1 MDPKLPERF
10 TSIWMLFSVG
20 LMLAAW
26 RISNTL
32 VPGSFSVMSNWFG
45 FCRGVTI
52 SRVAVDDDLLDLLVV
67 RHVED
72 GGEASALGA
81 LSGREQREENGYDSH
96 EDNQVD
102 ERVTDPTFAH
112 GSMP

>member
-52 SRVAVDDDLLDLLVV
+52 SRSPSTTIFSISSLFAMSRMVV
-67 RHVED
+67 RPVR
-72 GGEASALGA
+72 SAL
-81 LSGREQREENGYDSH
+81 SPDENS
-96 EDNQVD
+96 VKKMAMTATKII
-102 ERVTDPTFAH
+102 R
-112 GSMP
+112 